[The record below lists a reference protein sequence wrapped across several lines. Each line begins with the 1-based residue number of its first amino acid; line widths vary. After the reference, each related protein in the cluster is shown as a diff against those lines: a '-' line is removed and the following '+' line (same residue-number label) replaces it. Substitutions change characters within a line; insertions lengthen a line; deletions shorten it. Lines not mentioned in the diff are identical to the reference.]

1 LRGSDSGVVQI
12 PEGLE
17 RWLAEVGDR
26 LGPGGWRAELVDA
39 AVRRTVTDAISL
51 LPDGTAFVAT
61 GDIPA
66 MWLRDSA
73 AQVRPL
79 LAAAHEP
86 EVAELLSAVSRRQ
99 LEYVALDAYA
109 NAFNATPSGAGYHRD
124 FADQS
129 PWVWER
135 KYEIDSLAWTFDF
148 ATRLFRATAST
159 AHLDETWLR
168 AVTAALD
175 VMEIEQ
181 DHTKSGYTFGRP
193 DVPAHDTLSHA
204 GRGAPVGHTGMT
216 WSGFRPS
223 DDACEYGY
231 LVPSNCFAA
240 VALEGVAEI
249 ATDVFG
255 NAALTNRVAQ
265 LAAEIR
271 AGVAEYGVLQHASLG
286 RVYAYEVDGLGN
298 SAFQDDANV
307 PSLLSLPYL
316 GWCAADDPTYLA
328 TRSLVLS
335 DANPRFYTGRTGVGV
350 GSQHTRGGWVW
361 PLAIAMRGLT
371 STDSAERVAALEM
384 LEATTGGTDR
394 MHESFDVNDP
404 RRYTRGWFSWADMTY
419 VDLALM
425 TVGMSSM
432 DV

>member
-1 LRGSDSGVVQI
+1 MDV
-12 PEGLE
+12 PDGLE
-17 RWLAEVGDR
+17 RWLAEVNDR
-26 LGPGGWRAELVDA
+26 LGPGGRRATLVEA
-39 AVRRTVTDAISL
+39 AVRRTVTDAITL

-73 AQVRPL
+73 AQLRPL

-86 EVAELLSAVSRRQ
+86 DVAPLLIAVSRRQ
-99 LEYVALDAYA
+99 LEYVAIDPYA

-124 FADQS
+124 FEDQS

-135 KYEIDSLAWTFDF
+135 KYELDSLAWTFDF
-148 ATRLFRATAST
+148 ATRVFRATAST
-159 AHLDETWLR
+159 EHLDDTWVR

-175 VMEIEQ
+175 VMELEQ
-181 DHTKSGYTFGRP
+181 DHANSDYAFIRRL
-193 DVPAHDTLSHA
+193 VVSHDTLSHR

-223 DDACEYGY
+223 DDGCEYGY

-240 VALEGVAEI
+240 VALDGVAELAI
-249 ATDVFG
+249 DVCG
-255 NAALTNRVAQ
+255 DAALANRAAQ

-271 AGVAEYGVLQHASLG
+271 AGVMEYGVLKHDTLG
-286 RVYAYEVDGLGN
+286 SVYAYEVDGLGN

-316 GWCAADDPTYLA
+316 GWCAPDDPTYLA

-335 DANPRFYTGRTGVGV
+335 GANPRFYSGSTGEGV
-350 GSQHTRGGWVW
+350 GSQHTRAAWVW

-371 STDSAERVAALEM
+371 ATDDSERLTALDL

-419 VDLALM
+419 VDLALTTIGM
-425 TVGMSSM
+425 T
-432 DV
+432 